1 MKSCTI
7 DLPSGGM
14 PVTVLAGDVSA
25 SGAYS
30 FQTTAY
36 TLAKDTGKPTGT
48 ISYYTNYSNGVILAA
63 DQYEYWQ
70 KQPITAVVT
79 CSDKT
84 TAGTEGKLDGSGC
97 ACSQTLQGDATEL
110 QYWSQGVP
118 DTDTNIG
125 PDIMKYSRVMT
136 NNSGALSPVRVMD
149 TANNISLES
158 FAPDFGVD
166 STPPKL
172 TASTS
177 GSTVTLT
184 FTDNDIGASGFWK
197 PLSAFGDT
205 LPTGVLKGT
214 TTSSNAI
221 VYRI

>member
-1 MKSCTI
+1 
-7 DLPSGGM
+7 M

-25 SGAYS
+25 SGAS

-48 ISYYTNYSNGVILAA
+48 ISYYTNYSNGVILAS

-79 CSDKT
+79 CSDKAAT
-84 TAGTEGKLDGSGC
+84 DASGQPTRSGELDGSGC

-136 NNSGALSPVRVMD
+136 NNSGALSPVRVID
-149 TANNISLES
+149 TANNISIES

-172 TASTS
+172 TATTS
-177 GSTVTLT
+177 GSTITLA
-184 FTDNDIGASGFWK
+184 FTDNDTGASGFWK
-197 PLSAFGDT
+197 PLSAFGDV

-214 TTSSNAI
+214 TASNNAI